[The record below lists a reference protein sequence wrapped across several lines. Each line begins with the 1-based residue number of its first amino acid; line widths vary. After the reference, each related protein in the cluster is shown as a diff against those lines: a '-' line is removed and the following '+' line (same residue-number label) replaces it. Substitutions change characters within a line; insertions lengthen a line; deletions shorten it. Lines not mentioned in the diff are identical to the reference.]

1 VSTAVMMGVNA
12 AQNHYLNHTQWKQLA
27 DKLKTCATEAEC
39 NQVRKEF
46 AELSA
51 KQDAAMREACKD
63 LSSPACRTKIAEA
76 QVGSMTQKD
85 LVMSGLLP
93 DYYLGGSDYNANAN
107 LYAKKGLY
115 AV

>member
-1 VSTAVMMGVNA
+1 
-12 AQNHYLNHTQWKQLA
+12 
-27 DKLKTCATEAEC
+27 
-39 NQVRKEF
+39 
-46 AELSA
+46 
-51 KQDAAMREACKD
+51 
-63 LSSPACRTKIAEA
+63 
-76 QVGSMTQKD
+76 MTQKD